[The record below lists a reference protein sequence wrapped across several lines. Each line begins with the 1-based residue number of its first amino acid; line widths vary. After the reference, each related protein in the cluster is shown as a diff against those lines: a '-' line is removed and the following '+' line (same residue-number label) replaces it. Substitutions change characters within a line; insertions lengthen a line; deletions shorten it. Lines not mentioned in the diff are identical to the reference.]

1 MNMINN
7 KYRKQGVKAVKLLLC
22 AAFFILHSSLFISCD
37 EYLDK
42 LPDDRATVDTP
53 EKVTKLVASAYPVA
67 STILVSEMTADNVTD
82 NGTQYGT
89 LPHVDDMYR
98 FKEVSS
104 DDNDSP
110 RNLWDNYY
118 EAVATANEALQAIRD
133 LGSPAELNAQRGE
146 AMLCRAFGMFQ
157 MATVFCMAY
166 DPSKADEYLGLP
178 YPLEPEQS
186 VETQYVRGTLKGLYQ
201 HINDDIEEALP
212 LINDAIYSVPKYHFN
227 QRAAYAFA
235 ARFNLYYQQ
244 WDKVIEY
251 ATKALGAVPVDFL
264 RVRAPYSTAAGFD
277 DYFNMYIQSSQA
289 CNFMMAPAYSI
300 AARVLTGGY
309 LRYAHNMTILG
320 NETYWAYSPWNPTI
334 DTSRNSLLWTA
345 HSLYG
350 NNNIVM
356 EPKIDEVFEYT
367 DKVNGIGYV
376 HIVDPIFTGDET
388 ILCRAE
394 AYAMKGDF
402 AKALADMNTWCSTNL
417 EDRYGSSTRSELT
430 QESVNTFMESIEYSP
445 VHIDDDIQRTIKKT
459 LHPQGFTVSSGDQE
473 NLIQLIL
480 YMRRVTTIFQGLRFM
495 DVKRYGIEYE
505 HIVDKEN
512 PIKFSAGDLRGAI
525 QLPTD
530 VVAAGL
536 ERNPRIGDEEA
547 APQGGEAQIQPIDTQ
562 TETERIILP
571 KIQ

>member
-1 MNMINN
+1 MNNTFY
-7 KYRKQGVKAVKLLLC
+7 KYRKQSGKMMGLMLG
-22 AAFFILHSSLFISCD
+22 AAFFILQSSLFISCD

-53 EKVTKLVASAYPVA
+53 EKVTKLVASAYPLS
-67 STILVSEMTADNVTD
+67 STILISEMSADNITD

-89 LPHVDDMYR
+89 LPHVEEMYR
-98 FKEVSS
+98 FKQVTS

-110 RNLWDNYY
+110 RDLWNNFYS
-118 EAVATANEALQAIRD
+118 AVATANETLQAIGE
-133 LGSPAELNAQRGE
+133 LGSSAELNAQRGE
-146 AMLCRAFGMFQ
+146 ALLCRAFGMFQ

-166 DPSKADEYLGLP
+166 DPTKADEYLGLP
-178 YPLEPEQS
+178 YPMEPEQS
-186 VETQYVRGTLKGLYQ
+186 AETQYVRGTLKELYQ

-227 QRAAYAFA
+227 QKAAYAFA

-244 WDKVIEY
+244 WDKVITY
-251 ATKALGAVPVDFL
+251 ATKALGSVPTDFL
-264 RVRAPYSTAAGFD
+264 RSREPYSTAAGFD
-277 DYFNMYIQSSQA
+277 DYFNMYIQASQP
-289 CNFMMAPAYSI
+289 CNLMMQPAYSI

-309 LRYAHNMTILG
+309 LRFAHNMKILSY
-320 NETYWAYSPWNPTI
+320 ETYWALSPWNPTPE
-334 DTSRNSLLWTA
+334 TSQNTLLWTG

-350 NNNIVM
+350 NNNVVM
-356 EPKIDEVFEYT
+356 EPKIDEIFEYT

-394 AYAMKGDF
+394 AYAMKGQF
-402 AKALADMNTWCSTNL
+402 AEALADMNTWCSTNL
-417 EDRYGSSTRSELT
+417 EERYGRSTRTELT
-430 QESVNTFMESIEYSP
+430 QESVNAFMDAIDYSP
-445 VHIDDDIQRTIKKT
+445 VHIEEDVQRTIKKT
-459 LHPQGFTVSSGDQE
+459 LHPQGFTVSAGNQE

-495 DVKRYGIEYE
+495 DVKRYGIEFE

-512 PIKFSAGDLRGAI
+512 PITFTAGDLRGAI

-536 ERNPRIGDEEA
+536 EDNPRNSGKSEEEK
-547 APQGGEAQIQPIDTQ
+547 GNGE
-562 TETERIILP
+562 E
-571 KIQ
+571 